1 MVCIAGVH
9 FTATCVHMENP
20 AHSNNRQ
27 LLVYRIALVYD
38 FTNTKKKKKTKI
50 QTTPKHFIN
59 TFCPSNRG
67 FLPPNRNCFGFN
79 AANEGYSKT

>member
-38 FTNTKKKKKTKI
+38 FTNTNKKKDCNSDNTKAF
-50 QTTPKHFIN
+50 H
-59 TFCPSNRG
+59 
-67 FLPPNRNCFGFN
+67 
-79 AANEGYSKT
+79 